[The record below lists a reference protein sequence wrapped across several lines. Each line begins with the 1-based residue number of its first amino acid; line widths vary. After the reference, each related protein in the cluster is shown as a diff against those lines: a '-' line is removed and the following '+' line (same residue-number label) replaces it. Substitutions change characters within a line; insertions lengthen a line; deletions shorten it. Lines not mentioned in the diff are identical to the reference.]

1 MFLVRFS
8 IAGRNRWGRLQDN
21 EITPLLSDPYDG
33 IELDT
38 RITLPVDAVRL
49 LPPAVPTKIVCVGR
63 NYAEHA
69 RELGNMVPDEPLLFL
84 KPPSSLIPHQGVVRI
99 PPQSTRVEHEGELA
113 VVIGQRLFRAKSTAV
128 RDKILG
134 YTCFNDVTAR
144 DLQRKDVQFT
154 RGKGFDTFAPCG
166 PMLRTDLDPSDLAI
180 ETAVSGQVRQ
190 SGRTSQMVVPV
201 LDLIAYIS
209 SIMTLEPG
217 DIVVTGTPAGVGP
230 LVAGDSV
237 DVTIEGIGTLSNTVE
252 NWE

>member
-1 MFLVRFS
+1 MLLIRFVV
-8 IAGRNRWGRLQDN
+8 AGRICWGSLQEN
-21 EITPLLSDPYDG
+21 QITPLKSDPFDG

-38 RITLPVDAVRL
+38 RVRLPMDAVRL
-49 LPPAVPTKIVCVGR
+49 LAPAAPTKIVCVGR

-69 RELGNMVPDEPLLFL
+69 HELGNVVPDEPLLFL
-84 KPPSSLIPHQGVVRI
+84 KPPSSLIPHLGVVRI
-99 PPQSTRVEHEGELA
+99 PPQSHRVEHEGELA
-113 VVIGQRLFRAKSTAV
+113 AVVGQRMFRAKSDQV

-166 PMLRTDLDPSDLAI
+166 PVLRTDLDPTDLAI
-180 ETAVSGQVRQ
+180 ETVVSGQVRQ
-190 SGRTSQMVVPV
+190 RGRTSQMVVPV
-201 LDLIAYIS
+201 FDLIAYIS

-217 DIVVTGTPAGVGP
+217 DVVVTGTPAGVGP
-230 LVAGDSV
+230 LVVGDTV
-237 DVTIEGIGTLSNTVE
+237 DVTIEGIGTLSNAVE